1 MLSFLR
7 AAWWRLVLLVGIG
20 STVPVRAQTA
30 ETYLQVYAPELRNEV
45 AKPLFAFVQAKEPQ
59 SNKVVWSSDPTVAV
73 QQKTVDPSQ
82 FPASGVEVNYPVQL
96 RNGVVEIPIQFSPK
110 GIPTEGLKSLNLI
123 LSGVIRRPD
132 GTLAPFESRVVP
144 VPFSAVSGSAQSLT
158 ATAVQNTPQLAA
170 MAEQIQS
177 LKQSEQAA
185 RSTSARLAA
194 INESLTQNL
203 SQFREELNRIRT
215 AQLIGSGSP
224 QFEVT
229 GPVNLQP
236 MGYRTVKIVFPSELN
251 PVFLRTEDVSAYT
264 GDPAKAFVIY
274 STNTATVTVN
284 LGQLAGDTNK
294 TCTIQSEGFI
304 GNSSILMESV
314 ARYRSTERGKNAT
327 QISVVVDVYRD
338 RQNVDRNWQNL
349 LYPYFT
355 RSLTAYSPAY
365 PAWGGDYNGD
375 SIQIN
380 GFDDSQAYAAVK
392 QQFGGENFKI
402 VNVIIATNDDDL
414 SYAAGSKNNFI
425 NSTKERIYSIYSN
438 TNNYLSPQ
446 KYFQI
451 STLGKSTLEVAP
463 DPVLVDLS
471 TKTGR
476 LKLSDLNFDFFEREY
491 KKIEYE
497 LRLKQ
502 RQHVTPSGAT
512 QYLVAGEGKTNWI
525 SPKIDVKFGTLLNF
539 IVDPLIR
546 NLSVTKSRKASF
558 QSYMPA
564 GRALDEYNSFIGG
577 PESLFNTN
585 IEPGTGVLEYRTILK
600 PGIYWIYI
608 DSSLPNSDTDTKY
621 SIELELQV
629 TPGTYHSITSQAT
642 RNALAS
648 IVDKELQSN
657 GIGTNYFQLW
667 WLPTVTHPD
676 FQVPNKV
683 WASGGKQI
691 SFDSTHSG
699 YNSSATPAEK
709 SGANRITSAMIIHEL
724 GHTIQQVPDHYTSA
738 GWNNSDAHIKRKL
751 GVHDV
756 MANQNEFGDH
766 ILATKLSRGW
776 IDSKLVKVFNPRSAT
791 NGLTRF
797 KVKLANLNTT
807 NLGVLAD
814 NTFAGLE
821 IRLADGNNLTVEYRG
836 PNQRGYKLFS
846 NYFTDIEEF
855 YDATNNYALYRTAPP
870 DAYFKIL
877 ETWNNLRGGPNTYT
891 QVRSAQ
897 AQPPVL
903 LAESDLDTVPANL
916 YSKNISK
923 TDAQNLDA
931 DTAWAKLNG
940 LQLKHDG
947 PFLYPSVP
955 NQELI
960 LQNLSSN
967 ALLEKLTIKP
977 SDLFSPLN
985 GELIVEYER
994 YTRSDVPNN
1003 GPDPSIRPWRGN
1015 YQSPDIEVI
1024 NAWNAGD
1031 TNLYNLPHPDIPN
1044 EVRVRIHNH
1053 HSKAAKKV
1061 EVKLLVK
1068 DYNVSP
1074 GADTTWSNLGSKFID
1089 VPGNSNTWATWT
1101 PGEVRG
1107 VFAGGTKNSAGEYH
1121 KCLKAIILPWGGEEQ
1136 IEGTTIRFEENSRN
1150 LQNNEA
1156 QSNYSWTR
1164 SESASPADIA
1174 TVPVQV
1180 KNHYAKVLEFEVV
1193 ALPTNPLFQVFNPA
1207 PRFSL
1212 APNEERKIPI
1222 GVQYLPEVRDSF
1234 KPNYPSVDGHVSIVT
1249 VVHDE
1254 QYSLGNQEA
1263 GHPIEMI
1270 GSGASFKVFGG
1281 EKLKMVVTT
1290 RNKSFEGYFA
1300 RPDGKRITLT
1310 GNLSV
1315 VLVKNETTATRTV
1328 APIKSDG
1335 SFTLSGSDF
1344 TLPMVISFRPTNAP
1358 EIGYHFETLPA
1369 L

>member
-1 MLSFLR
+1 M
-7 AAWWRLVLLVGIG
+7 LLVGICFKV
-20 STVPVRAQTA
+20 SVQAQTA

-45 AKPLFAFVQAKEPQ
+45 AKPLFAFVQAKDPQ
-59 SNKVVWSSDPTVAV
+59 SNKVVWSSDPTVAG

-194 INESLTQNL
+194 INESLTQDL

-224 QFEVT
+224 QFDVT

-314 ARYRSTERGKNAT
+314 ARYRSTERGKDAT
-327 QISVVVDVYRD
+327 QISVAVDVYREG
-338 RQNVDRNWQNL
+338 QNPG
-349 LYPYFT
+349 YPYFT
-355 RSLTAYSPAY
+355 RSLTTYSPSY
-365 PAWGGDYNGD
+365 PVWGGEYMGD
-375 SIQIN
+375 SLQTT
-380 GFDDSQAYAAVK
+380 GFDEAASYEQIK
-392 QQFGGENFKI
+392 RKASGENFKI
-402 VNVIIATNDDDL
+402 VNVIIATDDEDQH
-414 SYAAGSKNNFI
+414 YVAGSKNDFIRITKDRITSIYNSTNFI
-425 NSTKERIYSIYSN
+425 T
-438 TNNYLSPQ
+438 PQ
-446 KYFQI
+446 QFFKM
-451 STLGKSTLEVAP
+451 STLGKSSLEVAP
-463 DPVLVDLS
+463 NPVVIDLS
-471 TKTGR
+471 TLNGNLHFKDLQFSFSTR
-476 LKLSDLNFDFFEREY
+476 DYQQQTFDLKLNHRTHETARGGNL
-491 KKIEYE
+491 
-497 LRLKQ
+497 
-502 RQHVTPSGAT
+502 
-512 QYLVAGEGKTNWI
+512 YLTAGEGNTNWVA
-525 SPKIDVKFGTLLNF
+525 PKIKVEFGTLLRF
-539 IVDPLIR
+539 ALDPLIS
-546 NLSVTKSRKASF
+546 NCAITKSKKSNF
-558 QSYMPA
+558 KSYLNS
-564 GRALDEYNSFIGG
+564 GSALDDYNGFING
-577 PESLFNTN
+577 PESLVTTN
-585 IEPGTGVLEYRTILK
+585 FLRPTAFEYRAVLK
-600 PGIYWIYI
+600 PGNYWIYI
-608 DSSLPNSDTDTKY
+608 ESILPGSPENAKYCTEVELEVTNSKYIVTRSHETEQALSSIINSKLSSLGINAVHAQIWWFPGIIDPL
-621 SIELELQV
+621 LEV
-629 TPGTYHSITSQAT
+629 PMFVWPTGG
-642 RNALAS
+642 AS
-648 IVDKELQSN
+648 V
-657 GIGTNYFQLW
+657 
-667 WLPTVTHPD
+667 
-676 FQVPNKV
+676 
-683 WASGGKQI
+683 I
-691 SFDSTHSG
+691 SFDHG
-699 YNSSATPAEK
+699 YKYYLDATTPDARMK
-709 SGANRITSAMIIHEL
+709 ANKDSSAMIIHEL
-724 GHTIQQVPDHYTSA
+724 GHTIQKVGDHYVSK
-738 GWNNSDAHIKRKL
+738 GWNNSDAHIKRTV
-751 GVHDV
+751 GIHDI
-756 MANQNEFGDH
+756 MASEYEFGDH
-766 ILATKLSRGW
+766 ILSTKVSRGW
-776 IDSKLVKVFNPRSAT
+776 IDPKLVKVFNPLSAS
-791 NGLTRF
+791 NGLSRF
-797 KVKLANLNTT
+797 KLSLANLNST
-807 NLGVLAD
+807 NLKILNT

-821 IRLADGNNLTVEYRG
+821 IRLADGNNLMVEYRG
-836 PNQRGYKLFS
+836 PNQPGFQLLS
-846 NYFTDIEEF
+846 NYFSDSRPSW
-855 YDATNNYALYRTAPP
+855 DATNNYTPVQVKNP
-870 DAYFKIL
+870 DSYFKIL
-877 ETWNNLRGGPNTYT
+877 ETWINLDGGPNTYE

-897 AQPPVL
+897 AQPPIL
-903 LAESDLDTVPANL
+903 LAESDSDTVPANL
-916 YSKNISK
+916 YTNII
-923 TDAQNLDA
+923 TQADARNLDA
-931 DTAWAKLNG
+931 DTAWLKHKG

-947 PFLYPSVP
+947 PFLYPSFP
-955 NQELI
+955 DQELV

-977 SDLFSPLN
+977 TGQFNPLS
-985 GELIVEYER
+985 GELILEYER
-994 YTRSDVPNN
+994 YTRSSVPNN
-1003 GPDPSIRPWRGN
+1003 GPDPSIRPWQGN
-1015 YQSPDIEVI
+1015 YQSPDIEVV
-1024 NAWNAGD
+1024 NAWNDGD
-1031 TNLYNLPHPDIPN
+1031 TNLYNLPHPSLPN
-1044 EVRVRIHNH
+1044 TVRVRIHNH

-1089 VPGNSNTWATWT
+1089 VPGNSNTWATWA

-1121 KCLKAIILPWGGEEQ
+1121 KCLKAIILPWSGEEQ

-1164 SESASPADIA
+1164 SGSASPADIA

-1222 GVQYLPEVRDSF
+1222 GVQYLPEVRDAF

-1249 VVHDE
+1249 VVHDD
-1254 QYSLGNQEA
+1254 QYTLKNGED
-1263 GHPIEMI
+1263 GHPIETV

-1328 APIKSDG
+1328 VPIKSDG

-1344 TLPMVISFRPTNAP
+1344 TLSMVISFRPTNAP